1 MKTKHLFFTMALG
14 GLMAACTNED
24 FLENGVPQGSTTGQE
39 RPVISGVTLGLNE
52 AETRVGFDGNGY
64 YQFTDGDK
72 ISALLMDENNTGIRY
87 GITTNTDEW
96 NKLTWLEKYHL
107 VDYVHTNFPFVRTNG
122 IFSAE
127 CNMLEGNYF
136 LTYPYT
142 CLDGNR
148 QARIDLAKQEQIGNS
163 DEGRKNAILK
173 NQRFIGY
180 AQLKAGEGVSDFNA
194 QLRPILAP
202 VRFSIQSR
210 TNVGTQLDVT
220 KIVISHPKLTG
231 TLTIDPTRAF
241 YGDAASS
248 GTKNWNL
255 LSGYVLNNTDSPNTE
270 DPGDV
275 WHFNYANFLAHQPVT
290 AGNEWKEEL
299 YENERY
305 GSTVEDDYVYN
316 VKGEAGDAEEI
327 RMDRKPNTYY
337 WDDAIRAV
345 VQPMREF
352 NNSEYA
358 TQYVEVYTKDTE
370 TADCMVLAPNKA
382 IEVVAMLPAFQGD
395 ESPILLTI
403 YTKQGII
410 KDIDLSKQHTGAG
423 TDVQTSGILDRVDP
437 TDTSIQRIEV
447 VLDNP
452 AIVQYPTEVVINNED
467 DLLQWVTWLNDNEDG
482 TTGNKNPIAKFT
494 NDIVIDDELAE
505 AILDL
510 KDNYILSI
518 VSVAAPGNNL
528 KIATT
533 TEDNS
538 KVLEKLDVASNVTVE
553 VMAGG
558 TLTMTEDSY
567 NIAHQITSMPGYP
580 ENPWGQ
586 LHIEVAEGGTL
597 NIISNDKTAIQG
609 GFDNAGQHVADRT
622 EVLIKNMGT
631 INVKDE
637 TEILGFYIINA
648 GLMNVKKNAS
658 LYFAPYVDD
667 DNIPYQSENT
677 IKGKIVVEGTIS
689 GTTNKNF
696 VNKGA
701 IDNGTVDNAGELYN
715 IINQGNTDNLKPGL
729 ITIWNNGSK
738 TDLTEN
744 SGTVD
749 YQSYLTG
756 VSFNNTGSGA
766 PAEEAKFIYSGPA
779 GVNVWVGTLAE
790 AGDDGLQVS
799 DLNAAYVTDATIT
812 EGELLA
818 DMGGKETTL
827 ENLTLT
833 GNAGVKGADDTT
845 SKELLFDAALY
856 EGVVVFKDQSYAVD
870 LSFKNLATT
879 KENAIIANGANVKFD
894 KLVAFWEE
902 SGGNETRKG
911 GLWFENARLTVER
924 NATVHADNL
933 YAIDGTKSDVYNN
946 GSIILTVGSVTQNNV
961 TVHSNQPNR

>member
-24 FLENGVPQGSTTGQE
+24 FLENGVPQGPTTGQE

-52 AETRVGFDGNGY
+52 AETRVGFDQNGY
-64 YQFTDGDK
+64 YQFDDGDR
-72 ISALLMDENNTGIRY
+72 ISALLMDENNTGVRY

-107 VDYVHTNFPFVRTNG
+107 IDYVHTNFPFTRKNG
-122 IFSAE
+122 VFSAE

-136 LTYPYT
+136 LTFPYV

-148 QARIDLAKQEQIGNS
+148 QARIDLAEQRQIGNNA
-163 DEGRKNAILK
+163 EGRENAILE

-180 AQLKAGEGVSDFNA
+180 AQLKAGEGVSDFKA

-210 TNVGTQLDVT
+210 TNVGTPLDVT

-241 YGDAASS
+241 YGDAASG

-270 DPGDV
+270 NPGDI
-275 WHFNYANFLAHQPVT
+275 WHFNYANFLAHQPIT
-290 AGNEWKEEL
+290 ASEEWKDEL

-305 GSTVEDDYVYN
+305 GSTVENDYVYN
-316 VKGEAGDAEEI
+316 VKGEACADVDEET
-327 RMDRKPNTYY
+327 RLDRKPKTYY

-345 VQPMREF
+345 VQPMHEF

-358 TQYVEVYTKDTE
+358 TQYVEVYTEDTKDSGSMRLE
-370 TADCMVLAPNKA
+370 PNGA

-410 KDIDLSKQHTGAG
+410 KDIDLSKQHTGSG

-437 TDTSIQRIEV
+437 TDKEIQRIEV

-452 AIVQYPTEVVINNED
+452 AIVQFPTEVVINNEN
-467 DLLQWVTWLNDNEDG
+467 DLLQWVTWLNDNADG
-482 TTGNKNPIAKFT
+482 QTGNKHPIAKFT
-494 NDIVIDDELAE
+494 NDIVINDELAE
-505 AILDL
+505 AILKL
-510 KDNYILSI
+510 RDNYILSI
-518 VSVAAPGNNL
+518 LSVAAPGNNL

-533 TEDNS
+533 KEENF

-580 ENPWGQ
+580 ENPFGQ
-586 LHIEVAEGGTL
+586 LHIEVAEGGRL

-609 GFDNAGQHVADRT
+609 GFDNAGQLVANRT
-622 EVLIKNMGT
+622 EVLVKNMGT
-631 INVKDE
+631 INVENE
-637 TEILGFYIINA
+637 TEILGFYIVNE
-648 GLMNVKKNAS
+648 GKMYVKKSAS
-658 LYFAPYVDD
+658 LYFAPYVDE
-667 DNIPYQSENT
+667 QSVKHESENT
-677 IKGKIVVEGTIS
+677 IKGTIVVTGTIS
-689 GTTNKNF
+689 GTTEKNF
-696 VNKGA
+696 VNKGS
-701 IDNGTVDNAGELYN
+701 IENGTAANAGKLYN
-715 IINQGNTDNLKPGL
+715 IINQGNDDNLEPGL
-729 ITIWNNGSK
+729 ITIMNNGSY

-749 YQSYLTG
+749 YQSFLTG
-756 VSFNNTGSGA
+756 VHFNNTGSGK
-766 PAEEAKFIYSGPA
+766 PDEKAEFIYTGAA
-779 GVNVWVGTLAE
+779 GTNVWVGTLAE
-790 AGDDGLQVS
+790 AGASGLQVS
-799 DLNAAYVTDATIT
+799 DLNKAYVTDATIT
-812 EGELLA
+812 EGELVT
-818 DMGGKETTL
+818 DMSKETTL
-827 ENLTLT
+827 ENLTLI
-833 GNAGVKGADDTT
+833 GKAGVKGNE
-845 SKELLFDAALY
+845 KNRVLIFDGALY
-856 EGVVVFKDQSYAVD
+856 EGVVVFKDQSYAEEVSFRN
-870 LSFKNLATT
+870 LSQTIT
-879 KENAIIANGANVKFD
+879 QNAIIADQANVTFK
-894 KLVAFWEE
+894 KTVAFWEE
-902 SGGNETRKG
+902 NANSMNKRG
-911 GLWFENARLTVER
+911 GLFFETAKLTVEG
-924 NATVHADNL
+924 NAAVYADNL
-933 YAIDGTKSDVYNN
+933 YSINGTKSDVYNN
-946 GSIILTVGSVTQNNV
+946 GTITLTSGSIPQNNV
-961 TVHSNQPNR
+961 TVHSNDPQR

>member
-107 VDYVHTNFPFVRTNG
+107 VDYVHTNFPFEREDG
-122 IFSAE
+122 IFSAK

-210 TNVGTQLDVT
+210 TNVGTPLDVT

-255 LSGYVLNNTDSPNTE
+255 LSGYVLNNTDSPDTE
-270 DPGDV
+270 NPGDI

-305 GSTVEDDYVYN
+305 GSTRDEDYVYN
-316 VKGEAGDAEEI
+316 VKGEACADVDADEAT
-327 RMDRKPNTYY
+327 RLNRKPNTYY

-370 TADCMVLAPNKA
+370 TADCMTLAPNKT

-410 KDIDLSKQHTGAG
+410 KDIDLSKQHIGAG

-437 TDTSIQRIEV
+437 TDKDIQRIEV

-452 AIVQYPTEVVINNED
+452 AIVQFPTDVVINNEN
-467 DLLQWVTWLNDNEDG
+467 DLLQWVTWLNDNADG
-482 TTGNKNPIAKFT
+482 QTGNKNPIARFT

-510 KDNYILSI
+510 RENYILSI
-518 VSVAAPGNNL
+518 LSVAAPGNNL

-533 TEDNS
+533 TEENS
-538 KVLEKLDVASNVTVE
+538 KVLKKLDVASNVTVE

-567 NIAHQITSMPGYP
+567 NIAHQITSIPGYP

-586 LHIEVAEGGTL
+586 LHIEVAEGGRL

-609 GFDNAGQHVADRT
+609 GFDAAGQPVANRT

-631 INVKDE
+631 INVENE
-637 TEILGFYIINA
+637 TEILGFYIVNE
-648 GLMNVKKNAS
+648 GMMYVKKSAS
-658 LYFAPYVDD
+658 LYFAPNVDA
-667 DNIPYQSENT
+667 QSKNT
-677 IKGKIVVEGTIS
+677 IKGTIVVTGTIS
-689 GTTNKNF
+689 GSTNNNF
-696 VNKGA
+696 VNEGK
-701 IDNGTVDNAGELYN
+701 IKNGSETTAGKIYN
-715 IINQGNTDNLKPGL
+715 IINQGNNENLKPGL
-729 ITIWNNGSK
+729 ITIMNQGSY
-738 TDLTEN
+738 TDLSSC

-756 VSFNNTGSGA
+756 VHFNNTLGKTA
-766 PAEEAKFIYSGPA
+766 PEEDAEFIYTGKA
-779 GVNVWVGTLAE
+779 GADVWVGTLAE

-812 EGELLA
+812 EGTLIT
-818 DMGGKETTL
+818 DMEGETTL
-827 ENLTLT
+827 ENLTIK
-833 GNAGVKGADDTT
+833 GSAGVKGDE
-845 SKELLFDAALY
+845 KNRNLVFNKVPY
-856 EGVVVFKDQSYAVD
+856 EGVVKFEGTSWVEEVSFRN
-870 LSFKNLATT
+870 LSVTET
-879 KENAIIANGANVKFD
+879 QNAIIADQANVTFK
-894 KLVAFWEE
+894 KTVAFWEE
-902 SGGNETRKG
+902 NANSMTKRG
-911 GLWFENARLTVER
+911 GLFFENAKLTVER
-924 NATVHADNL
+924 NAAVHAENL
-933 YAIDGTKSDVYNN
+933 YAIDGTKSDVYNDGAITLAS
-946 GSIILTVGSVTQNNV
+946 GSAVQNNV

>member
-1 MKTKHLFFTMALG
+1 M
-14 GLMAACTNED
+14 
-24 FLENGVPQGSTTGQE
+24 
-39 RPVISGVTLGLNE
+39 
-52 AETRVGFDGNGY
+52 
-64 YQFTDGDK
+64 
-72 ISALLMDENNTGIRY
+72 
-87 GITTNTDEW
+87 
-96 NKLTWLEKYHL
+96 
-107 VDYVHTNFPFVRTNG
+107 
-122 IFSAE
+122 
-127 CNMLEGNYF
+127 
-136 LTYPYT
+136 
-142 CLDGNR
+142 
-148 QARIDLAKQEQIGNS
+148 
-163 DEGRKNAILK
+163 
-173 NQRFIGY
+173 
-180 AQLKAGEGVSDFNA
+180 
-194 QLRPILAP
+194 
-202 VRFSIQSR
+202 
-210 TNVGTQLDVT
+210 
-220 KIVISHPKLTG
+220 
-231 TLTIDPTRAF
+231 
-241 YGDAASS
+241 
-248 GTKNWNL
+248 

-270 DPGDV
+270 NPGDI

-299 YENERY
+299 YENGRY
-305 GSTVEDDYVYN
+305 GSTVENDYVYN
-316 VKGEAGDAEEI
+316 VKGEAGEAEEI

-352 NNSEYA
+352 NNTEYA

-370 TADCMVLAPNKA
+370 TADCMVLAPNKT

-637 TEILGFYIINA
+637 TEILGFYIVNA
-648 GLMNVKKNAS
+648 GLMNVEDNAS
-658 LYFAPYVDD
+658 LYFAPYVD
-667 DNIPYQSENT
+667 NEEVKYLSENT
-677 IKGKIVVEGTIS
+677 IKGKIVVKGTIS
-689 GTTNKNF
+689 GTTNNNF

-715 IINQGNTDNLKPGL
+715 IINQGNADNLKPGL

-766 PAEEAKFIYSGPA
+766 PAEEAEFIYTGAA
-779 GVNVWVGTLAE
+779 GENVWVGTLAE
-790 AGDDGLQVS
+790 TGDDGLQVS

-812 EGELLA
+812 EGTLIT
-818 DMGGKETTL
+818 DMKEETTL
-827 ENLTLT
+827 ENLTIK
-833 GNAGVKGADDTT
+833 GSAGVKGDE
-845 SKELLFDAALY
+845 KNRNLVFNKVPY
-856 EGVVVFKDQSYAVD
+856 EGVVKFEGTSWVEEVSFRN
-870 LSFKNLATT
+870 LSVTET
-879 KENAIIANGANVKFD
+879 QNAIIADQANVTFK
-894 KLVAFWEE
+894 KTVAFWEE
-902 SGGNETRKG
+902 NANSMTKRG
-911 GLWFENARLTVER
+911 GLFFENAKLTVER
-924 NATVHADNL
+924 NAAVHAENL
-933 YAIDGTKSDVYNN
+933 YAIDGTKSDVYND
-946 GSIILTVGSVTQNNV
+946 GSITLASGSAVQNNV